1 MSNGHSKLNPEM
13 IAQLES
19 ITGMGRT
26 EATELLEAC
35 EHSLERAI
43 EIHFGGGS
51 GSSIV
56 SKPSGSSSSGSMT
69 NGKGTAGARPANKR
83 VHKEIDDAIAISDD
97 SNSQS
102 SSKYDEDGVR
112 APIAPTFARL
122 CDYDPY
128 GMSILQLTLSDLYK
142 TKLG

>member
-19 ITGMGRT
+19 ITGLGRA

-35 EHSLERAI
+35 EHSLEKAI

-51 GSSIV
+51 SSSSV
-56 SKPSGSSSSGSMT
+56 SKPSESSSMT

-128 GMSILQLTLSDLYK
+128 GMSIFN
-142 TKLG
+142 